1 MPTLIAC
8 LSTGKGT
15 WTEVNRLIQVG
26 GWNKV
31 FLITNPFGA
40 ENFRNKPENTQLIVI
55 DSDNKTLVELV
66 EDIKKNLVGKISDFE
81 VALNLASGTGKD
93 HMAVLEAALELG
105 LNFRIVT
112 LSQNGQM
119 DVLGLRS

>member
-15 WTEVNRLIQVG
+15 WAEVNRLIQIG

-31 FLITNPFGA
+31 FLITNAFGA
-40 ENFRNKPENTQLIVI
+40 ENFRNKSENTELVVV
-55 DSDNKTLVELV
+55 DSDNKSVVELV
-66 EDIKKNLVGKISDFE
+66 ENIKKSLGGKISDFE
-81 VALNLASGTGKD
+81 VALNFVSGSGKE
-93 HMAVLEAALELG
+93 HMAMLEAVLELG

-112 LSQNGQM
+112 VNSRGEM
-119 DVLGLRS
+119 EVLGLRG